1 MFRNSQLDVILTHL
15 QSSKEHPGRGGTGFS
30 LEVLEVSD
38 WRSSPS
44 TEITISIQGS
54 AVQTMLYYALVHSV

>member
-15 QSSKEHPGRGGTGFS
+15 QSSKEPLGRGGTGFS
-30 LEVLEVSD
+30 LEVLKVSN

-44 TEITISIQGS
+44 TEITILIQGS
-54 AVQTMLYYALVHSV
+54 AVQTMLYYALVYSV